1 MTGKRSFWHSSAE
14 CKSSG
19 PSDPCPFKAS
29 CPDGDF
35 ETFAL
40 QRSNISDSTSAT
52 INIHGAN
59 NVYIHFTQRKPE
71 RR

>member
-1 MTGKRSFWHSSAE
+1 MTGKRSSWHSSAE
-14 CKSSG
+14 CKSRAAH
-19 PSDPCPFKAS
+19 CPFKAS